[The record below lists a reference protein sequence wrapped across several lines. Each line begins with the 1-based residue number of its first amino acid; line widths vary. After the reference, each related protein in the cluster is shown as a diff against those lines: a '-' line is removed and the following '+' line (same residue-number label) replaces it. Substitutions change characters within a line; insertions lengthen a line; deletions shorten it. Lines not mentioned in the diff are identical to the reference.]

1 MISHTSFRAG
11 AAALRTVGTL
21 VCLPTRS
28 SICSKPHVAHVAS
41 TFSMMK
47 STTITTTRSTCG
59 MTGSS
64 FVSSLYSKNTE
75 RTSFRPRTSPMLYH
89 ASAQREQADATT
101 AITSAA
107 AVPSSTV
114 SSVSTSSFW
123 MNRWIVTAEVAISKI
138 FPGGF
143 GWQTG
148 SLVAANYYSYASDSL
163 DFALCTGIGDAVGV
177 FGGHCLYYGVKQS
190 MVPSSQIDLVKEMH
204 TGVWLACA
212 AFCSGTVWQPIVTT
226 LQSANCSFNEVM
238 IGTWLT
244 CSAAFFI
251 GLRAGR
257 TILPLSTLASPS
269 YDNSQTDIALS
280 ISIGGATGFFV
291 GTDTAYLPEHNFL
304 LPWVGITETTTDL
317 VGCSLAGTSTALG
330 FVTSQSVLNTIYPP
344 QKCWND

>member
-1 MISHTSFRAG
+1 MIGHTSFRAG
-11 AAALRTVGTL
+11 AAAL
-21 VCLPTRS
+21 S
-28 SICSKPHVAHVAS
+28 SICSKQHARVAS
-41 TFSMMK
+41 TFSMMR
-47 STTITTTRSTCG
+47 STTTTTTRSTCG

-89 ASAQREQADATT
+89 ASAKREQADATT

-114 SSVSTSSFW
+114 SVSTSSW
-123 MNRWIVTAEVAISKI
+123 MNRWIVTAEVAVSKI

-190 MVPSSQIDLVKEMH
+190 MVPSSKIDMVKEMH
-204 TGVWLACA
+204 TGLWLACA

-291 GTDTAYLPEHNFL
+291 GTDTAYLPEQNFL